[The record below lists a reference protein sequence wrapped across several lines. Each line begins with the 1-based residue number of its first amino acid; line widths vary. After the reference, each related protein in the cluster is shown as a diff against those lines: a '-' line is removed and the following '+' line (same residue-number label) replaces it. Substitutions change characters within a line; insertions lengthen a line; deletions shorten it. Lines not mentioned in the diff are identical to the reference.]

1 MNNKLNTTPL
11 RKLLASSIGVVI
23 VALFLFATVT
33 LGMGKILLAI
43 IEYLFVICITAYI
56 IYKETSRE
64 KELLKKKKELWQYL
78 KEHNRRLYGQ
88 LMRSKYGLAVSI
100 PTPLGRE
107 ITIWGYHVAHKIYG
121 FN

>member
-64 KELLKKKKELWQYL
+64 KELLGYIKNLSFITK
-78 KEHNRRLYGQ
+78 NLYTTNP
-88 LMRSKYGLAVSI
+88 LEII
-100 PTPLGRE
+100 PLHIHLILRG
-107 ITIWGYHVAHKIYG
+107 
-121 FN
+121 